1 MEHSRLIMEVLIMNT
16 DKKIFGIAATFKT
29 PDEIINAAKKVSSSC
44 FTDFDVNTPYPVHGM
59 DKAMKIKPSKL
70 GFVTLVMGLSGASIA
85 LLFMYWTMSV
95 NYPMVIGGKPFF
107 ALPAF
112 IPVTF
117 ELTVLLA
124 TVSTVIAMIALFF
137 RLPDNK
143 HPLHDTDYMKSVSSD
158 KYGIVIESSD
168 PKFDEKSV
176 NDFLKNLNPLAIEVI
191 YFPPQESYS
200 IFQPKFI
207 LFLIGVAGVVS
218 GGTYITLNKLLYTVP
233 YNFMM
238 NQEKLNPQKT
248 SNLFADDRGM
258 RTPVEGTVARGFI
271 PYPYAGQT
279 NPAEVLSNPYIPTK
293 ENLELGKSK
302 FLTYCS
308 PCHGN
313 FADGDSRLRGQF
325 PNPPT
330 LHSTRARDFS
340 DGMIYHIIT
349 NGQNVMPSYASQVT
363 REERWAIVNYIR
375 VLQRAKNA
383 SDSDLIEIK
392 KETGS
397 NVTN

>member
-1 MEHSRLIMEVLIMNT
+1 MNN

-29 PDEIINAAKKVSSSC
+29 PNEIINAAKKVSNSGY
-44 FTDFDVNTPYPVHGM
+44 TAFDVNTPYPVHGM
-59 DKAMKIKPSKL
+59 DSAMKIKPSKL
-70 GFVTLVMGLSGASIA
+70 GFVTLVTGLSGAAIA
-85 LLFMYWTMSV
+85 LLFMYWSMSV
-95 NYPMVIGGKPFF
+95 DYPLVIGGKPFF

-143 HPLHDTDYMKSVSSD
+143 HPLHDTDYMKSVSAD
-158 KYGIVIESSD
+158 KYGIVIESTD
-168 PKFDEKSV
+168 TKFDETSAT
-176 NDFLKNLNPLAIEVI
+176 DFLKNLNPLKIEVI
-191 YFPPQESYS
+191 YYPAEEPYP

-207 LFLIGVAGVVS
+207 IFLIIIAVVVS
-218 GGTYITLNKLLYTVP
+218 GGTYLMLNKLLYITP
-233 YNFMM
+233 FNWMM
-238 NQEKLNPQKT
+238 EQDKLTPQKG
-248 SNLFADDRGM
+248 SELFADGYGM
-258 RTPVEGTVARGFI
+258 RTPVEGTVAKGFI

-279 NPAEVLSNPYIPTK
+279 NPTEVLSNPFLLTK
-293 ENLELGKSK
+293 ENIELGKGK
-302 FLTYCS
+302 FFTYCS
-308 PCHGN
+308 PCHGY

-330 LHSTRARDFS
+330 LHSKRARDFS

-349 NGQNVMPSYASQVT
+349 NGQNVMPSYTSQIS
-363 REERWAIVNYIR
+363 REERWAIVNYVR

-383 SDSDLIEIK
+383 SDSDLIDMN

>member
-1 MEHSRLIMEVLIMNT
+1 MNNS
-16 DKKIFGIAATFKT
+16 KKIFGIAATFKT
-29 PDEIINAAKKVSSSC
+29 PNEIINAAKKVTSSG
-44 FTDFDVNTPYPVHGM
+44 FVEFDVNTPYPVHGM
-59 DKAMKIKPSKL
+59 DSAMKIKPSKL
-70 GFVTLVMGLSGASIA
+70 GFVTLVTGLSGAAIA

-95 NYPMVIGGKPFF
+95 DYPLVIGGKPFF

-143 HPLHDTDYMKSVSSD
+143 HPLHDTEYMKNVSAD
-158 KYGIVIESSD
+158 KYGIVIEASD
-168 PKFDEKSV
+168 AKFDEAAV
-176 NDFLKNLNPLAIEVI
+176 TDFLKKLNPLKIEVI
-191 YFPPQESYS
+191 YYPEEEAYP

-207 LFLIGVAGVVS
+207 MLLIVIAVVVS
-218 GGTYITLNKLLYTVP
+218 GGTYLMLNKLMYITP
-233 YNFMM
+233 FNWMM
-238 NQEKLNPQKT
+238 EQDKLNPQH
-248 SNLFADDRGM
+248 SSELFSDGFGM
-258 RTPVEGTVARGFI
+258 RTPVEGTVAKGFI
-271 PYPYAGQT
+271 PYPYMGQS
-279 NPAEVLSNPYIPTK
+279 NPTEVLSNPFLPTK
-293 ENLELGKSK
+293 ENIELGKGK
-302 FLTYCS
+302 YFTYCS
-308 PCHGN
+308 PCHGD

-330 LHSTRARDFS
+330 LHSNRAREFS

-349 NGQNVMPSYASQVT
+349 NGQNVMPSYASQIT
-363 REERWAIVNYIR
+363 REERWAIVNYVR

-383 SDSDLIEIK
+383 SESDLIEMN

>member
-1 MEHSRLIMEVLIMNT
+1 MNNG
-16 DKKIFGIAATFKT
+16 KKIFGIAATFKT
-29 PDEIINAAKKVSSSC
+29 PNEIINAAKKVTNSG
-44 FTDFDVNTPYPVHGM
+44 FVEFDVNTPYPVHGM
-59 DKAMKIKPSKL
+59 DSAMKIKPSKL
-70 GFVTLVMGLSGASIA
+70 GFVTLVTGLSGAAIA

-95 NYPMVIGGKPFF
+95 DYPLVIGGKPFF

-143 HPLHDTDYMKSVSSD
+143 HPLHDTEYMKSVSAD
-158 KYGIVIESSD
+158 KYGIVIESTD
-168 PKFDEKSV
+168 AKFDEAAV
-176 NDFLKNLNPLAIEVI
+176 TDFLKKLNPLRIEII
-191 YFPPQESYS
+191 YYPDEEAYP

-207 LFLIGVAGVVS
+207 MLLLVIAVVVS
-218 GGTYITLNKLLYTVP
+218 GGTYLMLNKLMYITP
-233 YNFMM
+233 FNWMM
-238 NQEKLNPQKT
+238 EQDKLNPQHSSELF
-248 SNLFADDRGM
+248 SNDYGM
-258 RTPVEGTVARGFI
+258 RTPVEGTVAKGFI
-271 PYPYAGQT
+271 PYPYMGVT
-279 NPAEVLSNPYIPTK
+279 NPTEVLSNPFLPTK
-293 ENLELGKSK
+293 ENIELGKAK
-302 FLTYCS
+302 YFTYCS
-308 PCHGN
+308 PCHGD
-313 FADGDSRLRGQF
+313 FGDGDSRLRGQF

-330 LHSTRARDFS
+330 LHSNRGREFS

-349 NGQNVMPSYASQVT
+349 NGQNVMPSYASQIT
-363 REERWAIVNYIR
+363 REERWAIINYIR

-383 SDSDLIEIK
+383 SDSDLIEMN

>member
-1 MEHSRLIMEVLIMNT
+1 MNN

-29 PDEIINAAKKVSSSC
+29 PDEIINAAKKVSSSG
-44 FTDFDVNTPYPVHGM
+44 FTEFDVNTPYPVHGM

-95 NYPMVIGGKPFF
+95 DYPMVIGGKPFF

-143 HPLHDTDYMKSVSSD
+143 HPLHDTDYMKSVSAD
-158 KYGIVIESSD
+158 KYGIVIESTDS
-168 PKFDEKSV
+168 KFDEKSV
-176 NDFLKNLNPLAIEVI
+176 TDFLKNLNPLKIEII
-191 YFPPQESYS
+191 YYPPEDSYP

-207 LFLIGVAGVVS
+207 IFLIVVAVLVS

-238 NQEKLNPQKT
+238 DQDKLNPQKP
-248 SNLFADDRGM
+248 SELFADGRGM
-258 RTPVEGTVARGFI
+258 RTPVEGTVARGFM
-271 PYPYAGQT
+271 PYPYTGQT
-279 NPAEVLSNPYIPTK
+279 NPPEVLANPYLPTK

-349 NGQNVMPSYASQVT
+349 NGQNVMPSYASQIT
-363 REERWAIVNYIR
+363 REERWAVVNYIR

-383 SDSDLIEIK
+383 SDSDLIEMK

>member
-1 MEHSRLIMEVLIMNT
+1 MEVLIMNN

-29 PDEIINAAKKVSSSC
+29 PNEIINAAKKVTSSG
-44 FTDFDVNTPYPVHGM
+44 FVEFDVNTPYPVHGM
-59 DKAMKIKPSKL
+59 DSAMKIKPSKL
-70 GFVTLVMGLSGASIA
+70 GFVTLVTGLSGAAIA
-85 LLFMYWTMSV
+85 LLFMYWTMSI
-95 NYPMVIGGKPFF
+95 NYPLVIGGKPFF

-143 HPLHDTDYMKSVSSD
+143 HPLHDTEYMKSVSAD
-158 KYGIVIESSD
+158 KYGIVIESTD
-168 PKFDEKSV
+168 AKFDETV
-176 NDFLKNLNPLAIEVI
+176 VTDFLKKLNPLKIEVI
-191 YFPPQESYS
+191 YYPEKEVYP

-207 LFLIGVAGVVS
+207 MLLVVIAVVVS
-218 GGTYITLNKLLYTVP
+218 GGTYLMLNKLLYITP
-233 YNFMM
+233 FNWMM
-238 NQEKLNPQKT
+238 EQDKLNPQH
-248 SNLFADDRGM
+248 SSELFSDGFGM
-258 RTPVEGTVARGFI
+258 RTPVEGTVAKGFI
-271 PYPYAGQT
+271 PYPYMGQT
-279 NPAEVLSNPYIPTK
+279 NPTEVLSNPFLPTK
-293 ENLELGKSK
+293 ENIELGKGK
-302 FLTYCS
+302 YFTYCS
-308 PCHGN
+308 PCHGY

-330 LHSTRARDFS
+330 LHSNRARDFS

-349 NGQNVMPSYASQVT
+349 NGQNVMPSYASQIT
-363 REERWAIVNYIR
+363 REERWAIVNYVR

-383 SDSDLIEIK
+383 SESDLIEMN
-392 KETGS
+392 KETGI

>member
-1 MEHSRLIMEVLIMNT
+1 
-16 DKKIFGIAATFKT
+16 
-29 PDEIINAAKKVSSSC
+29 
-44 FTDFDVNTPYPVHGM
+44 
-59 DKAMKIKPSKL
+59 MKIKPSKL
-70 GFVTLVMGLSGASIA
+70 GFVTLVTGLSGAAIA

-95 NYPMVIGGKPFF
+95 NYPLVIGGKPFF

-143 HPLHDTDYMKSVSSD
+143 HPLHDTDYMKSVSAD
-158 KYGIVIESSD
+158 KYGIVIESTD
-168 PKFDEKSV
+168 KKFDETAV
-176 NDFLKNLNPLAIEVI
+176 TDFLKKLNPLKIEVI
-191 YFPPQESYS
+191 YYPEVEAYP

-207 LFLIGVAGVVS
+207 MLLVVIAVVVS
-218 GGTYITLNKLLYTVP
+218 GGTYLMLNKLLYITP
-233 YNFMM
+233 FNWMM
-238 NQEKLNPQKT
+238 EQDKLNPQH
-248 SNLFADDRGM
+248 SSELFSDGFGM
-258 RTPVEGTVARGFI
+258 RTPVEGTVAKGFI
-271 PYPYAGQT
+271 PYPYMGQT
-279 NPAEVLSNPYIPTK
+279 NPTEVLSNPFLPTK
-293 ENLELGKSK
+293 ENIELGKGK
-302 FLTYCS
+302 YFTYCS
-308 PCHGN
+308 PCHGY

-330 LHSTRARDFS
+330 LHSNRAREFS

-349 NGQNVMPSYASQVT
+349 NGQNVMPSYASQIT
-363 REERWAIVNYIR
+363 REERWAIVNYVR

-383 SDSDLIEIK
+383 SESDLIEMN

>member
-1 MEHSRLIMEVLIMNT
+1 MNN

-29 PDEIINAAKKVSSSC
+29 PDEIINAAKKVSSSG

-191 YFPPQESYS
+191 YFPPEESYS

-207 LFLIGVAGVVS
+207 LFLIGVAVVVS

-238 NQEKLNPQKT
+238 DQEKLNPQK
-248 SNLFADDRGM
+248 SSDLFADDRGM

>member
-1 MEHSRLIMEVLIMNT
+1 MHNN
-16 DKKIFGIAATFKT
+16 KKLFGIAATFKT
-29 PDEIINAAKKVSSSC
+29 PDEIISAAKKVSDSGY
-44 FTDFDVNTPYPVHGM
+44 TQFDVNTPYPVHGM
-59 DKAMKIKPSKL
+59 DNAMKIKPSKL
-70 GFVTLVMGLSGASIA
+70 GFVTLVMGLSGAALA

-95 NYPMVIGGKPFF
+95 DYRIVIGGKPFF

-117 ELTVLLA
+117 EVTVLLA
-124 TVSTVIAMIALFF
+124 TVSTVIAMIVLFF

-143 HPLHDTDYMKSVSSD
+143 HPLHDTDYMKSVSAD
-158 KYGIVIESSD
+158 KFGVVIEAED
-168 PKFDEKSV
+168 AKFDEKSV
-176 NDFLKNLNPLAIEVI
+176 IEFLKNLHPLNVEMI
-191 YFPPQESYS
+191 YYPEEESYP

-207 LFLIGVAGVVS
+207 IFLIAVAVVVS
-218 GGTYITLNKLLYTVP
+218 SGTYFALNKLLYITP
-233 YNFMM
+233 FNWMM
-238 NQEKLNPQKT
+238 EQDKLTPQKG
-248 SNLFADDRGM
+248 SELFADGRGM

-271 PYPYAGQT
+271 PYPYKGQT
-279 NPAEVLSNPYIPTK
+279 NPTEVLSNPYLPTK
-293 ENLELGKSK
+293 ENIELGKAK
-302 FLTYCS
+302 FFTYCS
-308 PCHGN
+308 PCHGY

-330 LHSTRARDFS
+330 LHSKRAKDFS

-349 NGQNVMPSYASQVT
+349 NGQNVMPSYAYQVT
-363 REERWAIVNYIR
+363 REERWAIVNYVR

-383 SDSDLIEIK
+383 SDSDLIEMK